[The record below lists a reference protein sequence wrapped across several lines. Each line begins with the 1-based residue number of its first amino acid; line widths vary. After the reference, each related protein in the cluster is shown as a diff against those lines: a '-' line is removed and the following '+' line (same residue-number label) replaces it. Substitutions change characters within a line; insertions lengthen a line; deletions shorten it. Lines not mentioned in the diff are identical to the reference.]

1 MENAE
6 TLIRRV
12 LRDTQVEIGTSTVI
26 EYGASLESEKK

>member
-12 LRDTQVEIGTSTVI
+12 LRDAQVEIGTPTVI
-26 EYGASLESEKK
+26 EYGASLEPEKK